1 MSLTI
6 REKPQ
11 VGDAKRWIIIGSI
24 GGAFLIILMVALV
37 VLHIRRRKRDRQ
49 EGLDID
55 GDDEVTGHDLDNL
68 GVTGQQGRSG
78 GADQNQNAYSHRDG
92 SPSGSYMGGHQRG
105 QFGAYKTDSISSED
119 TGHPRHP
126 PGAHKA
132 QFN

>member
-11 VGDAKRWIIIGSI
+11 VGDAKRWIIIGTI
-24 GGAFLIILMVALV
+24 GGAFLIILMGALV
-37 VLHIRRRKRDRQ
+37 VLHMRRRKRDRQ
-49 EGLDID
+49 EGVDIE

-78 GADQNQNAYSHRDG
+78 AGQNQNAFSHRDG
-92 SPSGSYMGGHQRG
+92 SSSGSYMGGQQRG
-105 QFGAYKTDSISSED
+105 QFGAYKADSISSED
-119 TGHPRHP
+119 TGNPHHH
-126 PGAHKA
+126 PGARKA

>member
-55 GDDEVTGHDLDNL
+55 GDDEVTGHDLENL
-68 GVTGQQGRSG
+68 GVTGQQGRG
-78 GADQNQNAYSHRDG
+78 GADQNQNAFSHRDG
-92 SPSGSYMGGHQRG
+92 SPSGSYMGGQQRG
-105 QFGAYKTDSISSED
+105 QFGAYKADSISSED
-119 TGHPRHP
+119 TGNPHSHL
-126 PGAHKA
+126 GARKA